1 MRFQNTLKKEVS
13 IRGTGLHTGKN
24 IQVKLKPAPRGTGI
38 VFVRSDKGGI
48 EIKASVSSVTDTM
61 FATTLAAQNVRVG
74 TVEHLL
80 SAFAGL
86 NVDNVYVELDG
97 PEVPIMDGSAL
108 PFVAKISEAGI
119 AKQAQRLSCLRILEP
134 IVVIEGPCQMAVTP
148 YEGTRITHRVS
159 YTHPAFGEQ
168 RMGIDITGTNYIHEL
183 APARTFGF
191 LRDVEMLRARG
202 LARGGSLEN
211 AIVLGE
217 KDVINKGKLRFRDE
231 FVRHKILDVIGD
243 ISLLGIPLY
252 GHIIANKS
260 GHTLSIKLL
269 KKILLS
275 RGSWDIISQAS
286 APTSALGLT
295 A

>member
-1 MRFQNTLKKEVS
+1 MRFQCTLKKEVS
-13 IRGTGLHTGKN
+13 ISGTGLHTGRN
-24 IQVKLKPAPRGTGI
+24 ICVNLKPAPRGTGI
-38 VFVRSDKGGI
+38 VFVRTDRNNI
-48 EIKASVSSVTDTM
+48 EIKANVGSVADTT
-61 FATTLAAQNVRVG
+61 FATTLASKGVRVG

-86 NVDNVYVELDG
+86 NIDNVYVELNG

-108 PFVAKISEAGI
+108 PFVTMIAEAGI
-119 AKQAQRLSCLRILEP
+119 AHQGMRLSCLRILEP
-134 IVVIEGPCQMAVTP
+134 IVVIEGPCQIAVTP
-148 YEGTRITHRVS
+148 YEGTRITHRVN

-168 RMGIDITGTNYIHEL
+168 RMGIDITTANYINEL

-191 LRDVEMLRARG
+191 LRDVEMLRSRG
-202 LARGGSLEN
+202 LARGGSLDN

-217 KDVINKGKLRFRDE
+217 TEVINKGKLRFRDE
-231 FVRHKILDVIGD
+231 FVRHKILDVVGD
-243 ISLLGIPLY
+243 ISLLGLPLY
-252 GHIIANKS
+252 GHVIANKS

-275 RGSWDIISQAS
+275 RNSWDIVSES
-286 APTSALGLT
+286 AVPSSALWLT